1 MNLPFLIKSNYA
13 GLVDLCR
20 AHNVDKLYLF
30 GSAATDQFNS
40 DKSDIDLLVT
50 LDISNPVDRGEALLS
65 LWDKFESLF
74 NRKVDLLTE
83 TSIKNPFLKNSIN
96 RTKKLIYDRER
107 EKISV

>member
-20 AHNVDKLYLF
+20 SHNVDKLYLF

-107 EKISV
+107 E